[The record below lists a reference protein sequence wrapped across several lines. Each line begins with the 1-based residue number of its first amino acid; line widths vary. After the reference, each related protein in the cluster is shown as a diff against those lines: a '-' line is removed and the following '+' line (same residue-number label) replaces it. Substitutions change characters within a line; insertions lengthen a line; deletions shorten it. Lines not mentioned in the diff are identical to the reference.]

1 MVAFSIGSIHIYRYG
16 IFYAVGFALGY
27 VWLRYVSHNQAFRST
42 NTRVSDFLRQY
53 LDDLML
59 AIMLGVLIGGR
70 LGHVFIYNLSYY
82 LANPLE
88 ILAFWMGG
96 MSFIGGF
103 VWVVWAVWYLAVKHR
118 LTGRDLLL
126 LGDILVVPLPLAILL
141 GRFGNFLNQ
150 ELVGLPVSVLSDA
163 GWSSLVS
170 VLRDT
175 GLTYV
180 YQRVDMLERVN
191 TNFLSMWLEWLLL
204 RVVILMVLRRQQSTK
219 SYFPGLIIGV
229 FVAGYS
235 LVRFGL
241 EYLRQDSS
249 LEYLWVLT
257 ISQYYFVIGVVVWV
271 GMIRY
276 YSSNGKAVEA
286 VEKNNRKEQ

>member
-1 MVAFSIGSIHIYRYG
+1 MVAFSIGSVHIYRYG
-16 IFYAVGFALGY
+16 IFYAVGFALAYG
-27 VWLRYVSHNQAFRST
+27 WLRYVSHNQTFRSI
-42 NTRVSDFLRQY
+42 NTRVSDFLRQH

-82 LANPLE
+82 LANPWE
-88 ILAFWMGG
+88 IVAFWMGG

-103 VWVVWAVWYLAVKHR
+103 VWVVCAVWYLAAKHR
-118 LTGRDLLL
+118 LQGRDLLA
-126 LGDILVVPLPLAILL
+126 LGDMLVVPLPLAILL

-163 GWSSLVS
+163 GWRSLVS

-180 YQRVDMLERVN
+180 YQRVDLLERVN
-191 TNFLSMWLEWLLL
+191 TNFLSMWLEWWMLWIVIMIVLFWQIYDRRYRSGLL
-204 RVVILMVLRRQQSTK
+204 
-219 SYFPGLIIGV
+219 IGV

-271 GMIRY
+271 GMVVY
-276 YSSNGKAVEA
+276 YSRNAKAVKTVEA
-286 VEKNNRKEQ
+286 LEKKE